1 MCCAQNPFF
10 LLYVLEHKR
19 RPEDDKLVPVDG
31 GPRGKPAVLQ
41 RDEAGRFQRVLL
53 RLLRRFIL
61 QERVQAREQGRPSG
75 TIYRVVLQ
83 YNIQGRPS
91 GTIYRVVL
99 QVQYTVSSF
108 ITIYRV
114 VLYYNIQGRPSG
126 TLDRVVLQVHCTLK
140 GSSFRYNIQGRPS
153 LQCTGSSFSY
163 TVLGRPRQS
172 LRTCNSPCICN

>member
-1 MCCAQNPFF
+1 MCLKPFF

-83 YNIQGRPS
+83 
-91 GTIYRVVL
+91 
-99 QVQYTVSSF
+99 VQYTVSSF
-108 ITIYRV
+108 ITIYRA

-126 TLDRVVLQVHCTLK
+126 TLDRVVPQVHCTLK